1 MEGVSHD
8 FKGGMFQGLMYGFPK
23 LRKVRF
29 SKYFR
34 NHSLLIGMHDHLE
47 DLDLSLCKHNPLDIT
62 LVQRIL
68 EFKRPGLIFRGH
80 LTDKDFV
87 DDKVDELKKRF
98 YLLDLRVITSTEQ
111 AKLPRLSR
119 FFSIVEEDSS
129 AGESSAE
136 EDSDDKKE
144 HDMSSYE

>member
-1 MEGVSHD
+1 
-8 FKGGMFQGLMYGFPK
+8 
-23 LRKVRF
+23 
-29 SKYFR
+29 
-34 NHSLLIGMHDHLE
+34 MHDHLE

-144 HDMSSYE
+144 HDISSYE